1 MNNRLA
7 LALIIGFLV
16 SMITAL
22 MTAEVRY
29 YDLGLGKKEIKE
41 REYEL
46 SRYGK
51 KETEYSSTFIL
62 VSLIGGVGIGYLLI
76 GPEKKK
82 Y

>member
-41 REYEL
+41 REYCNLPQKQEHL
-46 SRYGK
+46 K
-51 KETEYSSTFIL
+51 I
-62 VSLIGGVGIGYLLI
+62 
-76 GPEKKK
+76 
-82 Y
+82 